1 MILTV
6 GNVKGGVGK
15 TTLAVNL
22 AIARTRAGMDVLLID
37 GDNQATA
44 LDFTTLRSEQ
54 TGRSDYTVVQLA
66 GAAVR
71 TQVRQLAPKYGE
83 IIIDPGARDT
93 GSFRAALTVSDLL
106 LVPVQPRSFDLWALD
121 QVVELVREAREVN
134 DSLRAIS
141 VLNATDPSGRDNQA
155 AAEVLA
161 EAEGIEYLP
170 SLVGRRKVFPNAV
183 SAGLSV
189 LEYTPRDAK
198 AIAEIQALE
207 QSLFRPQTDIGV
219 TYIGHR

>member
-22 AIARTRAGMDVLLID
+22 AIARARVGMDVLLID
-37 GDNQATA
+37 GDAQATA
-44 LDFTTLRSEQ
+44 LDFTTLRTEQ
-54 TGRSDYTVVQLA
+54 TDRSDYTVVQLS

-106 LVPVQPRSFDLWALD
+106 LVPIQPRSFDLWALD

-141 VLNATDPSGRDNQA
+141 VLNAADPSGRDNQA

-170 SLVGRRKVFPNAV
+170 SLVGRRKVFPNAASV
-183 SAGLSV
+183 GLSV

-207 QSLFRPQTDIGV
+207 RFLFRPQDDTGV
-219 TYIGHR
+219 TYIEHL